1 MSKLLKALSVA
12 SLSVAAASVFA
23 GGVEPAPMMDAS
35 GVFIGV
41 GGGYNT
47 MTVNQD
53 GATVWTGSQ
62 LLDVNNGAV
71 VHSNTLAPFG
81 QVGYWGHLDQNW
93 MWGVKGFYKY
103 LNTQA
108 AGGGFGYSAS
118 VSQEAGAQLMAGMEF
133 RGMLP
138 YIAAG
143 AVWLPTTVNY
153 LEGTGGVES
162 HRKGLWGGIFSLG
175 IRKDINQ
182 DWFVDTAYSY
192 AFSEKYSPDTVTSG
206 AVAHLNTNQ
215 RVSVQ
220 SVDVS
225 INYKFAV

>member
-23 GGVEPAPMMDAS
+23 GGVEPAPMVDAS
-35 GVFIGV
+35 GVFVGV
-41 GGGYNT
+41 GGGYNS

-53 GATVWTGSQ
+53 GATYWDGTTLHDLSSA
-62 LLDVNNGAV
+62 DT

-93 MWGVKGFYKY
+93 MWGVKAFYKY
-103 LNTQA
+103 LNTAASGGFSYQA
-108 AGGGFGYSAS
+108 A
-118 VSQEAGAQLMAGMEF
+118 VNQEAAGQLMAGMYWH
-133 RGMLP
+133 GVLP

-143 AVWLPTTVNY
+143 AVWLPTTVSY
-153 LEGTGGVES
+153 LDTTTGYEN
-162 HRKGLWGGIFSLG
+162 HHKGLWGGIFSLG
-175 IRKDINQ
+175 MRKDLNQ

-192 AFSEKYSPDTVTSG
+192 AFSEKYAPDTVTSG
-206 AVAHLNTNQ
+206 TVAHLNTNQ
-215 RVSVQ
+215 RITVQ

-225 INYKFAV
+225 VNYKFAV